1 MRMSTAQANVDHH
14 EVAKFEELAS
24 RWWDPDSEFWPLHRM
39 NPARVDWIDERVG
52 LAGKRVLDVG
62 CGGGLLAEAMAARG
76 ATVTGI
82 DMGEAPLAV
91 ARLHLHESGVAVDYR
106 QATAEALVDSEAGQY
121 DLVTCL
127 ELLEHVPQPDSTVRA
142 CARLLRPGGSAA
154 FSTLN
159 RTPQAWLLAIVG
171 AEYLAGMLPRGTH
184 TYDRFIRPSEL
195 AGWCRAAGLEL
206 QQLAGMRFNPLTRS
220 FRVAPPVDVNY
231 LALARR
237 GDA

>member
-1 MRMSTAQANVDHH
+1 MSTAQANVDHH